1 MRKVINK
8 KVYDTNAARLV
19 AQYHNGLSSSDFRY
33 IYERL
38 YVTRKGQYFLH
49 AEGGALTIYSESSG
63 NSTWGIETIILFT
76 KEEVYEWLEERGYT
90 EVIEEVFKDEIQE
103 G

>member
-1 MRKVINK
+1 MRKIINK
-8 KVYDTNAARLV
+8 KVYDTKTAVLIAE
-19 AQYHNGLSSSDFRY
+19 YHNGLSSSDFRY

-38 YVTRKGQYFLH
+38 YVSRKGQYFLH
-49 AEGGALTIYSESSG
+49 AEGGAKTIYSESAG
-63 NSTWGIETIILFT
+63 NSTWGIETIILLT

-90 EVIEEVFKDEIQE
+90 EVIEEVFRNEIQE